1 MKKIKKLSTILIYI
15 IFIALLLSIILIK
28 YFSYK
33 IKPGLNKYVVSEVER
48 IITLIINDSVSQELN
63 RINSNSILNRESN
76 NEKVSLYNINMIEIN
91 KIQNNINKK
100 IQKNIKMVSM
110 GEINKIDKY
119 FSSMSDIDY
128 ENLCDGVVY
137 YISSGNLSGSIFTNN
152 LGPKIPI
159 KFLLDG
165 SVISKINSRVVEYG
179 INNAILEIK
188 IDIRVSIVVNM
199 PYVTKKVT
207 VKTSNIIFN
216 EIIQGE
222 IPEYYFKDKK
232 IN

>member
-1 MKKIKKLSTILIYI
+1 MSHQGSPTYILIYI

-33 IKPGLNKYVVSEVER
+33 IKPGLNKYVISEVER
-48 IITLIINDSVSQELN
+48 IITLIINDSVDQELN
-63 RINSNSILNRESN
+63 KINNNLVLNKEIN
-76 NEKVSLYNINMIEIN
+76 NDNVSLYNINMIEIN
-91 KIQNNINKK
+91 KVQNNINKR
-100 IQKNIKMVSM
+100 IQNNIKMVSL
-110 GEINKIDKY
+110 GKINKLDKY
-119 FSSMSDIDY
+119 FDSMSDIDY

-137 YISSGNLSGSIFTNN
+137 YISSGNLSGSLFTNN

-165 SVISKINSRVVEYG
+165 SVISNTKSRVFEYG
-179 INNAILEIK
+179 INNAMIEIK

-216 EIIQGE
+216 EIIDFPVQQHAL
-222 IPEYYFKDKK
+222 
-232 IN
+232 

>member
-110 GEINKIDKY
+110 GKINKIDKY

-188 IDIRVSIVVNM
+188 IAIRVSIVVNM